1 MQNCLSHENT
11 AETHLLMRFSGLT
24 GHYFA
29 PVCLPVGETEAF
41 TGLSLAVGN
50 MRKGTWWHGQG
61 QIMSLAPYLELVKI
75 LPQMTHPALS
85 FLSLPQLCKMYFTYT
100 VSPCLSQLSGSQQLL
115 ILSKYSITARV
126 WFLYIYTHFAIVL
139 VVCGCG
145 CKSTSAPCFPIHSIS
160 HCSIDIST
168 CGKIN

>member
-1 MQNCLSHENT
+1 M

-24 GHYFA
+24 GHDFA

-115 ILSKYSITARV
+115 ILSKYSITARI